1 MSNHRP
7 NRHSRHSR
15 HRAPSDDLL
24 AIMQQ
29 RRQRAARNESADTQS
44 KKAVAS
50 RRSTPK
56 RRGRTVPK
64 SSKPTLST
72 AQQRR
77 NSIIAFTLI
86 PVTIFGVGTTAAKN
100 LYDDIAKP
108 VMSSEDNCQ
117 RVTKKFNK
125 VRDET
130 QQLILG
136 GTVAQARERAGLSDQ
151 DTLALDDVSS
161 GVFSRL
167 GDSSTAIQTLLTT
180 TLMIENPQT
189 MPDDIDRTGTYT
201 IAEVVSRPSDNVQE
215 GISGTRVDD
224 SDDDGATQHRL
235 DRVDYAKYINE
246 NDHSNKALDRLAETV
261 LKSVNGD
268 YDTLLTTPE
277 CLNDDDVRDVAVASG
292 NVANLRNKVQDDID
306 ALAAQ
311 LRFAEVDSWCGT
323 RKDSEHTRESANST
337 INRNNDLRDRIE
349 KVRDKRG
356 NLAGDFDQHIS
367 DLEQIAQHVE
377 RLRDHITDTPSCLVP
392 GVSATDIESQ
402 HNVIVKYHSELD
414 DLYMQIMSA
423 SAAVDQHEVE
433 VKDLLHDDNEERKK
447 KQQELEAKQREAQ
460 QKAQRE
466 AEQRQRKAEQRQRE
480 REQRQQQRER
490 EREAQ
495 STSASPTSTN
505 NSEDAGDMD
514 SANTQHNV
522 EPMLSDQRESDTY
535 IEEPTVEYYEE

>member
-15 HRAPSDDLL
+15 HGAPSDDLL

-44 KKAVAS
+44 KKAVAT

-56 RRGRTVPK
+56 RRGRTV
-64 SSKPTLST
+64 SKNSEKVFTP

-86 PVTIFGVGTTAAKN
+86 PVTIFGMGTAAAKT

-108 VMSSEDNCQ
+108 VMTSEDNCQ
-117 RVTKKFNK
+117 RVTKKFNT

-201 IAEVVSRPSDNVQE
+201 IAEVTSRPSDNVQE
-215 GISGTRVDD
+215 GISGTRADD
-224 SDDDGATQHRL
+224 SDDDGAPQHRL

-246 NDHSNKALDRLAETV
+246 NDHSNKALARLSETV

-277 CLNDDDVRDVAVASG
+277 CLNDDDDVRDVAVASG

-323 RKDSEHTRESANST
+323 RKDSEHTRETANST
-337 INRNNDLRDRIE
+337 IDRNNDLRNRIE
-349 KVRDKRG
+349 KIRDKRG

-377 RLRDHITDTPSCLVP
+377 RLRDHITDTPSCLSP

-414 DLYMQIMSA
+414 ELYMQIMTA

-447 KQQELEAKQREAQ
+447 KRQELEAKQREAE

-466 AEQRQRKAEQRQRE
+466 AQQRQRE

-505 NSEDAGDMD
+505 NSEDAGDVD

-522 EPMLSDQRESDTY
+522 ESMLSDQRESDTH
-535 IEEPTVEYYEE
+535 IEEPAAEYYEE

>member
-15 HRAPSDDLL
+15 HGAPSDDLL

-44 KKAVAS
+44 KKAVAK

-56 RRGRTVPK
+56 RRGRTAPK
-64 SSKPTLST
+64 NSEKVFTP

-86 PVTIFGVGTTAAKN
+86 PVTIFGMGTAAAKT

-108 VMSSEDNCQ
+108 VMTSEDNCQ
-117 RVTKKFNK
+117 RVTKKFNT

-215 GISGTRVDD
+215 GISGTRADD
-224 SDDDGATQHRL
+224 SDDDSATQHRL

-246 NDHSNKALDRLAETV
+246 NDHSNKALARLAETV

-323 RKDSEHTRESANST
+323 RKDSEHTREAANST
-337 INRNNDLRDRIE
+337 IDRNNDLRNRIE

-377 RLRDHITDTPSCLVP
+377 RLRDHITDTPSCLSP

-423 SAAVDQHEVE
+423 AAAVDQHEVE
-433 VKDLLHDDNEERKK
+433 VEDLLHDDNEERKK
-447 KQQELEAKQREAQ
+447 KRQELEAKQREAE

-466 AEQRQRKAEQRQRE
+466 AEQRQRE
-480 REQRQQQRER
+480 REQRQQQRERER

-505 NSEDAGDMD
+505 NSEDAGDVD
-514 SANTQHNV
+514 GANTQHNV
-522 EPMLSDQRESDTY
+522 ESILSDQRESDTY

>member
-7 NRHSRHSR
+7 NRHKGHSR
-15 HRAPSDDLL
+15 REAPSDDLL

-29 RRQRAARNESADTQS
+29 RRSRVARSESVDTQP
-44 KKAVAS
+44 KKAVAA
-50 RRSTPK
+50 RRSI
-56 RRGRTVPK
+56 RGRRSRTV
-64 SSKPTLST
+64 SKNSEPVFTP

-86 PVTIFGVGTTAAKN
+86 PVTIFGMGTAAAKT
-100 LYDDIAKP
+100 LYDDIARP
-108 VMSSEDNCQ
+108 VMTSEDSCQ
-117 RVTKKFNK
+117 RIVKKFNT

-136 GTVAQARERAGLSDQ
+136 GTVDQVRKRAGLSDQ

-167 GDSSTAIQTLLTT
+167 GDSSTAVQTLLTT

-189 MPDDIDRTGTYT
+189 MPDGVDRTGTYT
-201 IAEVVSRPSDNVQE
+201 LAEVASRPGDDMPQ
-215 GISGTRVDD
+215 GISGTRADD
-224 SDDDGATQHRL
+224 SDNDGATQQHL

-246 NDHSNKALDRLAETV
+246 NDHSNKALVRLSETV

-277 CLNDDDVRDVAVASG
+277 CLDDDDVRDLAVATG
-292 NVANLRNKVQDDID
+292 DVANMRNKAQDDID

-323 RKDSEHTRESANST
+323 RKDSEHTRETANST
-337 INRNNDLRDRIE
+337 INRNNDLRNRIE

-356 NLAGDFDQHIS
+356 NLADDFDQHIS
-367 DLEQIAQHVE
+367 DLEQVAQHVE
-377 RLRDHITDTPSCLVP
+377 RLRDHITDTPSCLSP
-392 GVSATDIESQ
+392 GVSVTDIESQ

-414 DLYMQIMSA
+414 ELYMQIMSA
-423 SAAVDQHEVE
+423 SAAVDQHETE
-433 VKDLLHDDNEERKK
+433 VKDLLQDDNEKRQKK
-447 KQQELEAKQREAQ
+447 RQELEAR
-460 QKAQRE
+460 QRE
-466 AEQRQRKAEQRQRE
+466 AEQKAQRE

-490 EREAQ
+490 EAY
-495 STSASPTSTN
+495 STSTSPTSAN
-505 NSEDAGDMD
+505 NSEDAGDMGSTD
-514 SANTQHNV
+514 TQHND
-522 EPMLSDQRESDTY
+522 EPTVNNQSESDTY
-535 IEEPTVEYYEE
+535 IEESTVEYHEE

>member
-15 HRAPSDDLL
+15 HGAPSDDLL

-44 KKAVAS
+44 KKAVAT

-56 RRGRTVPK
+56 RRGRTV
-64 SSKPTLST
+64 SKNSEKVFTPT
-72 AQQRR
+72 QQRR

-86 PVTIFGVGTTAAKN
+86 PVTIFGVGTAAAKT
-100 LYDDIAKP
+100 LYEDIAKP
-108 VMSSEDNCQ
+108 VMTSEDNCQ
-117 RVTKKFNK
+117 RVTKKFNR

-215 GISGTRVDD
+215 GISGTRADD
-224 SDDDGATQHRL
+224 SDDDGAPQHRL

-246 NDHSNKALDRLAETV
+246 NDHSNKALARLSETV

-323 RKDSEHTRESANST
+323 RKDSEHTREAANST
-337 INRNNDLRDRIE
+337 IDRNNDLRNRIE
-349 KVRDKRG
+349 KVRDERG

-377 RLRDHITDTPSCLVP
+377 RLRDHITDTPSCLSP
-392 GVSATDIESQ
+392 SVSATDIESQ

-414 DLYMQIMSA
+414 DLYMQIMTA

-447 KQQELEAKQREAQ
+447 KRQELEAKQREAQ

-466 AEQRQRKAEQRQRE
+466 AEQRQRE
-480 REQRQQQRER
+480 REQRQQQRERER

-505 NSEDAGDMD
+505 NSEDAGDVD
-514 SANTQHNV
+514 GANTQHNV
-522 EPMLSDQRESDTY
+522 ESMLNDQRESDTY
-535 IEEPTVEYYEE
+535 IEEPAAEYYEE

>member
-15 HRAPSDDLL
+15 HGAPSDDLL

-44 KKAVAS
+44 KKAVAK

-56 RRGRTVPK
+56 RRGRTAPK
-64 SSKPTLST
+64 NSEKVFTP

-86 PVTIFGVGTTAAKN
+86 PVTIFGMGTAATKT

-108 VMSSEDNCQ
+108 VMTSEDNCQ
-117 RVTKKFNK
+117 RVTKKFNT

-189 MPDDIDRTGTYT
+189 MPDDIDRAGTYT

-224 SDDDGATQHRL
+224 SDDDGASQHRL

-246 NDHSNKALDRLAETV
+246 NDHSNKALVRLSETV

-268 YDTLLTTPE
+268 YDTLLTTPG

-323 RKDSEHTRESANST
+323 RKDSEHTREAANST
-337 INRNNDLRDRIE
+337 IDRNNDLRNRIE
-349 KVRDKRG
+349 KVQDKRG

-377 RLRDHITDTPSCLVP
+377 RLRDHITDTPSCLSP

-414 DLYMQIMSA
+414 DLYMQIMTA

-447 KQQELEAKQREAQ
+447 KRQELEAKQREAQ

-466 AEQRQRKAEQRQRE
+466 AEQRQREH
-480 REQRQQQRER
+480 EQRQQQRER

-505 NSEDAGDMD
+505 PTSTNNSEDAGDVD
-514 SANTQHNV
+514 GANTQHNV
-522 EPMLSDQRESDTY
+522 ESMLGDQRESDTY
-535 IEEPTVEYYEE
+535 IEEPAAEYYEE

>member
-15 HRAPSDDLL
+15 HGAPSDDLL

-44 KKAVAS
+44 KKAVAT

-56 RRGRTVPK
+56 RRGRTV
-64 SSKPTLST
+64 SKNSEKVFTP

-86 PVTIFGVGTTAAKN
+86 PVTIFGMGTAAAKT

-108 VMSSEDNCQ
+108 VMTSEDKCQ
-117 RVTKKFNK
+117 RVTKKFNRI
-125 VRDET
+125 RDET

-215 GISGTRVDD
+215 GISGTRTDD

-246 NDHSNKALDRLAETV
+246 NDHSNKALARLSETV

-337 INRNNDLRDRIE
+337 IDRNNDLRNRIE
-349 KVRDKRG
+349 KIRDKRG

-377 RLRDHITDTPSCLVP
+377 RLRDHITDTPSCLSP

-414 DLYMQIMSA
+414 DLYMQIMTA

-447 KQQELEAKQREAQ
+447 KRQELEAKQHEAQ

-466 AEQRQRKAEQRQRE
+466 AEQRQRE

-505 NSEDAGDMD
+505 NSGDAGDVD
-514 SANTQHNV
+514 DANTQHDV
-522 EPMLSDQRESDTY
+522 ESMLNNQREPDTY
-535 IEEPTVEYYEE
+535 IEEPATEYYEE

>member
-15 HRAPSDDLL
+15 HGAPSDDLL

-44 KKAVAS
+44 KKAVAA

-56 RRGRTVPK
+56 RRGRTV
-64 SSKPTLST
+64 SKNSEKVFTP

-86 PVTIFGVGTTAAKN
+86 PVTIFGMGTAAAKT

-108 VMSSEDNCQ
+108 VMTSEDNCQ
-117 RVTKKFNK
+117 RVTKKFNR

-215 GISGTRVDD
+215 GISDTRVDD
-224 SDDDGATQHRL
+224 SDDDGAPQHRL

-246 NDHSNKALDRLAETV
+246 NDHSNKALTRLSETV

-337 INRNNDLRDRIE
+337 IDRNNDLRNRIE

-356 NLAGDFDQHIS
+356 NLAGNLDQHIS

-377 RLRDHITDTPSCLVP
+377 RLREHITDTPSCLSP

-414 DLYMQIMSA
+414 ELYMQIISA

-447 KQQELEAKQREAQ
+447 KRQELEAKQREAQ

-466 AEQRQRKAEQRQRE
+466 AEQRQRE

-505 NSEDAGDMD
+505 NSEDAGDVD
-514 SANTQHNV
+514 GANTQHNV
-522 EPMLSDQRESDTY
+522 ESILSDQRESDTY

>member
-15 HRAPSDDLL
+15 HGAPSDDLL

-44 KKAVAS
+44 KKAVAT

-56 RRGRTVPK
+56 RRGRTV
-64 SSKPTLST
+64 SKNSEKVFTP

-86 PVTIFGVGTTAAKN
+86 PVTIFGMGTAAAKT

-108 VMSSEDNCQ
+108 VMTSEDNCQ
-117 RVTKKFNK
+117 RVTKKFNR

-189 MPDDIDRTGTYT
+189 IPDDIDRTGTYT

-224 SDDDGATQHRL
+224 SDDDGAPQHRL

-246 NDHSNKALDRLAETV
+246 NDHSNKALARLSETV

-323 RKDSEHTRESANST
+323 RKDSEHTREAANST
-337 INRNNDLRDRIE
+337 IDRNNDLRNRIE
-349 KVRDKRG
+349 KVRDERG

-377 RLRDHITDTPSCLVP
+377 RLRDHITDTPSCLNP

-414 DLYMQIMSA
+414 ELYMQIMTA

-447 KQQELEAKQREAQ
+447 KRQEQEAKQREVQ

-466 AEQRQRKAEQRQRE
+466 AEQRQRE

-505 NSEDAGDMD
+505 NSEDTGDVD

-522 EPMLSDQRESDTY
+522 ESMLNDQRESDTY
-535 IEEPTVEYYEE
+535 IEEPATEYYEE

>member
-7 NRHSRHSR
+7 NRHNRHSR
-15 HRAPSDDLL
+15 HGAPSDDLL

-44 KKAVAS
+44 KKAVAK

-56 RRGRTVPK
+56 RRGRTV
-64 SSKPTLST
+64 SKNSEKVFTP

-86 PVTIFGVGTTAAKN
+86 PVTIFGMGTAAAKT

-108 VMSSEDNCQ
+108 VMTSEDNCQ
-117 RVTKKFNK
+117 RVTKKFNT

-161 GVFSRL
+161 SVFSRL

-189 MPDDIDRTGTYT
+189 IPDDIDRTGTYT

-215 GISGTRVDD
+215 GISGTRADD
-224 SDDDGATQHRL
+224 SDDDGVPQHRL

-246 NDHSNKALDRLAETV
+246 NDHSNKALARLSETV

-323 RKDSEHTRESANST
+323 RKDSEHTREAANST
-337 INRNNDLRDRIE
+337 IDRNNDLRNRIE

-377 RLRDHITDTPSCLVP
+377 RLRDHITDTPACLVP
-392 GVSATDIESQ
+392 GISATDIESQ

-447 KQQELEAKQREAQ
+447 KRQELEAKQREAE

-466 AEQRQRKAEQRQRE
+466 AEQRQREAEQRQRE

-505 NSEDAGDMD
+505 NSEDAGDVD
-514 SANTQHNV
+514 SANTQHSV
-522 EPMLSDQRESDTY
+522 EPMLSEQRESDTY

>member
-15 HRAPSDDLL
+15 HGAPSDDLL

-44 KKAVAS
+44 KKAVAT

-56 RRGRTVPK
+56 RRGHTVYKNSEKVFTP
-64 SSKPTLST
+64 

-86 PVTIFGVGTTAAKN
+86 PVTIFGMGTTAAKT

-108 VMSSEDNCQ
+108 VMTSEDNCQ
-117 RVTKKFNK
+117 RVTKKFNR

-201 IAEVVSRPSDNVQE
+201 IAEVVSRPSDDVQE
-215 GISGTRVDD
+215 GISGTRAAD

-246 NDHSNKALDRLAETV
+246 NDHSNKDR
-261 LKSVNGD
+261 KS
-268 YDTLLTTPE
+268 TR
-277 CLNDDDVRDVAVASG
+277 LNSSHDSSSDAV
-292 NVANLRNKVQDDID
+292 
-306 ALAAQ
+306 
-311 LRFAEVDSWCGT
+311 FW
-323 RKDSEHTRESANST
+323 
-337 INRNNDLRDRIE
+337 
-349 KVRDKRG
+349 
-356 NLAGDFDQHIS
+356 
-367 DLEQIAQHVE
+367 
-377 RLRDHITDTPSCLVP
+377 
-392 GVSATDIESQ
+392 
-402 HNVIVKYHSELD
+402 
-414 DLYMQIMSA
+414 
-423 SAAVDQHEVE
+423 
-433 VKDLLHDDNEERKK
+433 
-447 KQQELEAKQREAQ
+447 
-460 QKAQRE
+460 
-466 AEQRQRKAEQRQRE
+466 
-480 REQRQQQRER
+480 
-490 EREAQ
+490 
-495 STSASPTSTN
+495 
-505 NSEDAGDMD
+505 
-514 SANTQHNV
+514 
-522 EPMLSDQRESDTY
+522 
-535 IEEPTVEYYEE
+535 